1 MFMLHNI
8 GMSAINTELNFRAFV
23 INLESRKDRLIS
35 SQNQFQKLQIPFT
48 RISAVTPDNLTSDDF
63 FVKPAVA
70 ACWESHLS
78 VYEIMVLENI
88 DIALICEDDINFG
101 NFDLDLL
108 IDAMHQEQIHVL
120 QIGFLYGT
128 IGRKIDF
135 LGRNFLHFILL
146 LIKKV
151 RFLFPSSEKWQN
163 SPQLMDLSVHRPWLV
178 PADFRFGTH
187 CYLISQNAAARILS
201 IGGIQFLAADDFL
214 VALAKMRF
222 FDIRRLFVSKCG
234 QSNSPSSIL

>member
-1 MFMLHNI
+1 MNAM
-8 GMSAINTELNFRAFV
+8 NTEPNFRAFV
-23 INLESRKDRLIS
+23 INLESRKDRLNS
-35 SQNQFQKLQIPFT
+35 SQNQFQKLKIPFT
-48 RISAVTPDNLTSDDF
+48 RITAITPENLDTDVF

-78 VYEIMVLENI
+78 VYERMVSENI
-88 DIALICEDDINFG
+88 DIALICEDDIHFG
-101 NFDLDLL
+101 NFDLDSL

-128 IGRKIDF
+128 IGRKADF
-135 LGRNFLHFILL
+135 LGRNLLHLILL
-146 LIKKV
+146 LIKKL
-151 RFLFPSSEKWQN
+151 RILYPWSQKLQN
-163 SPQLMDLSVHRPWLV
+163 SPQIMELSVQHPWLV
-178 PADFRFGTH
+178 PGDFRFGTH
-187 CYLISQNAAARILS
+187 CYLISRDAAVQILS

>member
-1 MFMLHNI
+1 MN
-8 GMSAINTELNFRAFV
+8 AVNTEPNFRAFV
-23 INLESRKDRLIS
+23 INLESRKDRLNS
-35 SQNQFQKLQIPFT
+35 SQNQFQKLKVPFT
-48 RISAVTPDNLTSDDF
+48 RIPAITPESLVADIF

-78 VYEIMVLENI
+78 VYKRMVSENI
-88 DIALICEDDINFG
+88 DIALICEDDIDFG
-101 NFDLDLL
+101 NFDLDSL

-128 IGRKIDF
+128 IGRKVDF
-135 LGRNFLHFILL
+135 LGRNLLHLILL

-151 RFLFPSSEKWQN
+151 RILYPWSQKLQN
-163 SPQLMDLSVHRPWLV
+163 SPQIMDLSVQHPWLV
-178 PADFRFGTH
+178 PGDFRFGTH
-187 CYLISQNAAARILS
+187 CYLISRDAAVRILS